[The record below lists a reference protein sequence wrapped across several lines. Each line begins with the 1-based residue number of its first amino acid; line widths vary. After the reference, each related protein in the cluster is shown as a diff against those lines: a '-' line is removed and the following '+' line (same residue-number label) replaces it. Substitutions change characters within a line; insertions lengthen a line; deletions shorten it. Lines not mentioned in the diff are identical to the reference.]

1 MIAELEGLVAREK
14 AQRAEAERAQAEAA
28 AQERRN
34 DRLRMV
40 LPHCRRGMPMET
52 EEFVMIPGM
61 LPQLIALHF
70 FPVQS
75 TLG

>member
-1 MIAELEGLVAREK
+1 MASQKYLFCPFLEPGSTAKRGPPQ
-14 AQRAEAERAQAEAA
+14 QRQAEAA

-40 LPHCRRGMPMET
+40 LSHCRRGMPMET

-61 LPQLIALHF
+61 LPHLIALHF
-70 FPVQS
+70 FPV
-75 TLG
+75 

>member
-1 MIAELEGLVAREK
+1 
-14 AQRAEAERAQAEAA
+14 
-28 AQERRN
+28 
-34 DRLRMV
+34 
-40 LPHCRRGMPMET
+40 MET